1 MGWVLMDLDKLSFFA
16 MAKKRLAWLTQ
27 RQEVLAQ
34 NVANGDTPG
43 YRPSDLKPFAFKDLV
58 RRETMQVNM
67 EVTQANHAEGR
78 RRRLRDFSEKTERKP
93 FETAPAGNAVILEE
107 QMSKLNESAVSHK
120 LTTELYVK
128 HLKMIRVAIGKG

>member
-27 RQEVLAQ
+27 RQELLAQ
-34 NVANGDTPG
+34 NVANADTPG

-58 RRETMQVNM
+58 RREAVQVNM

-78 RRRLRDFSEKTERKP
+78 RRRLRDFSEETERKP

-107 QMSKLNESAVSHK
+107 QMSKLNESAISHK

>member
-1 MGWVLMDLDKLSFFA
+1 MDLDKISFFA

-43 YRPSDLKPFAFKDLV
+43 FRPSDLKPFAFKELV
-58 RRETMQVNM
+58 RRESMQINM
-67 EVTQANHAEGR
+67 EVTQAGHAEGQR
-78 RRRLRDFSEKTERKP
+78 KRLRDFSEKTERKP

-107 QMSKLNESAVSHK
+107 QMAKLNESGVSHK
-120 LTTELYVK
+120 LTSQLYAK
-128 HLKMIRVAIGKG
+128 HLKMIRTAIGQN